1 MHELPESKKNFA
13 LSSQIKWRLLVFGV
27 IGLCVLMV
35 VLHPPQVLTK
45 RPVKLPKPTGPSLE
59 TIEKTVSEVLV
70 AHDLR
75 WRVMKDKTFAGSV
88 WSVQVPSDL
97 PIPILHLAVQD
108 GIDRLGAQ
116 MLASESEPVSEK
128 VIIKVGW
135 PDSCLMKI
143 VLKQT
148 PGVKRLKGE
157 IAILID
163 DFGDRWDAFTAAFL
177 KLPAPVS
184 ISIIPG
190 LPNSKR
196 VAQEGQSRG
205 CEILLH
211 LPMQPEEAR
220 YPANPYMIHESMT
233 RDQVHS
239 VMSDV
244 FSLLPDVSGVN
255 NHMGSLVTKDR
266 RLMEYVL
273 DEIKKRDIFFID
285 SRTTPESVAYDMARE
300 MSMPCAKRDVFL
312 DNTRTQAAVDKE
324 LNRLARLAEA
334 NGEAL
339 AIGHCNQVTL
349 EALRKAM
356 PRLMDAGFRFVRV
369 SEVVR

>member
-1 MHELPESKKNFA
+1 MHDVPESKQSG
-13 LSSQIKWRLLVFGV
+13 LTKWRLLVFGV
-27 IGLCVLMV
+27 IGLCLLMIV
-35 VLHPPQVLTK
+35 WRPPQILTK
-45 RPVKLPKPTGPSLE
+45 RPVMPPKPAGPSLE
-59 TIEKTVSEVLV
+59 AIEKAASEVLV

-75 WRVMKDKTFAGSV
+75 WRVMKEKTFAGSV

-97 PIPILHLAVQD
+97 PVPILHLALQD
-108 GIDRLGAQ
+108 GMERLGAQ
-116 MLASESEPVSEK
+116 MLASESEPVSAK
-128 VIIKVGW
+128 VIVKVGW

-143 VLKQT
+143 LLT
-148 PGVKRLKGE
+148 PAPGVKRQKGE
-157 IAILID
+157 IAILLD

-196 VAQEGQSRG
+196 VAQEARSRG

-220 YPANPYMIHESMT
+220 YPANPYLIHQSMT

-244 FSLLPDVSGVN
+244 FGLVPDVSGVN

-266 RLMEYVL
+266 RLMGYVL
-273 DEIKKRDIFFID
+273 EEIKERNIFFID
-285 SRTTPESVAYDMARE
+285 SRTTAESVAYDVARE
-300 MSMPCAKRDVFL
+300 MNLPCARRDVFL
-312 DNTRTQAAVDKE
+312 DNTRTQAAVERE
-324 LNRLARLAEA
+324 LNRLAKLAEA

-349 EALRKAM
+349 EALRKTM

-369 SEVVR
+369 SELVR